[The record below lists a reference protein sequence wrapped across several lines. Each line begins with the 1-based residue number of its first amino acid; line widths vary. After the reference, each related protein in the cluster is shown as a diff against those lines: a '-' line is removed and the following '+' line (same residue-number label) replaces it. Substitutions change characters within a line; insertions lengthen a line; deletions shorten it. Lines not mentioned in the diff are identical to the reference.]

1 MHEGNRITSM
11 ALDALDDIQ
20 ERILTEPM
28 AEEQGIPMGKWDL
41 KATKVVTGY
50 DRLVKL
56 RVRNVRTA

>member
-1 MHEGNRITSM
+1 M